1 MENEKIK
8 QAQRE
13 IQRLELD
20 IEETLEAMEIVQK
33 ELDDFKLKKANF
45 EAYIKLLEYEEYLNK
60 KNEDERTGLI

>member
-20 IEETLEAMEIVQK
+20 IEETHEAMEIVQK

-45 EAYIKLLEYEEYLNK
+45 EAYIKLLEYEEYLEK
-60 KNEDERTGLI
+60 KNGKE

>member
-20 IEETLEAMEIVQK
+20 IEETLEALDIVQR
-33 ELDDFKLKKANF
+33 ELEEFRLKKTNY
-45 EAYIKLLEYEEYLNK
+45 EAYIKLLEYEEYLKNK
-60 KNEDERTGLI
+60 